1 MAESKANVS
10 TAAASKAD
18 FFHGVNLGNWL
29 VLEKWM
35 SPQTFSGSDA
45 DDEYYL
51 PRTLARASYEA
62 RIVQH
67 RAEYISERDFVLL
80 RGMGITSVRIPV
92 PYFIFGDREPFIGC
106 IADLDNAFAWG
117 EQYGI
122 SILIDL
128 HTAPMSQNGFDNGG
142 IQGVCRFSQLPEEV
156 EFVLTVLERLAQR
169 YGSHPALYGI
179 QILNEPITERMWNA
193 MNILTRYPPRE
204 PELSQ
209 GSAPNSL
216 SFLRDFYTEAYAR
229 IAPHL
234 AAGKK
239 VVFHDGFELLAWQDF
254 MVDRTKYPNVVL
266 DTHQYLMMAEM
277 GDCEQK
283 LESYL
288 DYLEHKLT
296 PQYREVTAVHDVICG
311 EWCLFNSLACGYD
324 TKGGQ
329 SVLNGVTADAAT
341 SGLSLEERT
350 AIYQE
355 LNRAQLKI
363 WHLGVG
369 HYYWNYKIL
378 FDTVN
383 TPFWRGWDAWDAGRS
398 YAFNWFQLV

>member
-1 MAESKANVS
+1 M
-10 TAAASKAD
+10 AD
-18 FFHGVNLGNWL
+18 FIQGVNLGNWL

-35 SPQTFSGSDA
+35 SPQTFAGSDA

-51 PRTLARASYEA
+51 PRTLDTATYAA
-62 RIVQH
+62 RIAQH

-80 RGMGITSVRIPV
+80 KGMGINSVRIPV
-92 PYFIFGDREPFIGC
+92 PYFIFGDRSPFIGC
-106 IADLDNAFAWG
+106 IAELDNAFAWG
-117 EQYGI
+117 EHYGI
-122 SILIDL
+122 SVLIDL

-142 IQGVCRFSQLPEEV
+142 IQGVCRFSQLPNEV
-156 EFVLTVLERLAQR
+156 EYVLTVLERLAQR

-179 QILNEPITERMWNA
+179 QILNEPITERMWQT
-193 MNILTRYPPRE
+193 MNIQGRYPPRD
-204 PELSQ
+204 PDLAR
-209 GSAPNSL
+209 GSAPNSM

-234 AAGKK
+234 SAGKK

-254 MVDRTKYPNVVL
+254 MVDRAKYPNVVL
-266 DTHQYLMMAEM
+266 DTHQYLMMAEI
-277 GDCEQK
+277 GGCEQK

-288 DYLEHKLT
+288 DYLEHKLA
-296 PQYREVTAVHDVICG
+296 PQYQEAAAVHDVICG

-329 SVLNGVTADAAT
+329 SVLNGVTAGAE
-341 SGLSLEERT
+341 SEGLSLAERT

-355 LNRAQLKI
+355 LNRAQMKV

-369 HYYWNYKIL
+369 QYYWNYKIL

-383 TPFWRGWDAWDAGRS
+383 STNWRGWDAWDAGRS
-398 YAFNWFQLV
+398 YAFNWFKPL

>member
-288 DYLEHKLT
+288 GYLEHKLT